1 MPNPSQTMTHK
12 TEPKPLRAILWSRVI
27 PAHLIQAEDYDAMR
41 DLPWTRVGTYVDA
54 GHSWLNDTPA
64 PRCSHLRALPDG
76 RRVQLAHMPEPPVA
90 ACSCATRVWPSDD
103 AQWVEAE

>member
-1 MPNPSQTMTHK
+1 MTHK

-27 PAHLIQAEDYDAMR
+27 PAHLIRTEDYDAMR